1 MSEVCC
7 KRCGATDHVKNGIVR
22 GFQRYLC
29 LSCGCNF
36 TMTPPRGKPPAMK
49 ALALLLY
56 AMGNVSFGSIAR
68 ILGVSDVAVL
78 NWVRDEARKLPEP
91 STKAEVV
98 VVTLDEMWHFVKKRL
113 RNCGFG
119 EPMTLLLG
127 EPSPGF
133 LVAVM
138 TPHAKSSSPKSA
150 SKARRSSPDWEGYHR
165 LIPDD
170 QLFTGKDLTVP
181 IEQDNSNIRH
191 SARSA
196 DAPAASMLRSGSPTC
211 SSPFA
216 IGHRWPSRRR
226 RRTAP
231 LWRQRALQFTEKC
244 RCRRASSPLLDLP
257 IRHELWAMASWAQS
271 SRRSDMAA
279 ESCRAG
285 QFSNQPTISLGLAEA
300 AAWPAMASRQ
310 AWPSPRKLSAT
321 SRAKTSDAEVGV
333 GGRFQ
338 ALGGASPSGSRP
350 GSKQA
355 TPADSSRRGSC

>member
-7 KRCGATDHVKNGIVR
+7 KRCGAADHVKNGIVR

-138 TPHAKSSSPKSA
+138 TPHAKNLLDKIGLEG
-150 SKARRSSPDWEGYHR
+150 KTFVTDDWEGYHR

-191 SARSA
+191 FLAR
-196 DAPAASMLRSGSPTC
+196 
-211 SSPFA
+211 F
-216 IGHRWPSRRR
+216 R
-226 RRTAP
+226 RRTKVVSKVVEMVDLSLRIYHHFHDNLDAFAEKAAVF
-231 LWRQRALQFTEKC
+231 RA
-244 RCRRASSPLLDLP
+244 
-257 IRHELWAMASWAQS
+257 I
-271 SRRSDMAA
+271 
-279 ESCRAG
+279 
-285 QFSNQPTISLGLAEA
+285 FS
-300 AAWPAMASRQ
+300 
-310 AWPSPRKLSAT
+310 
-321 SRAKTSDAEVGV
+321 
-333 GGRFQ
+333 
-338 ALGGASPSGSRP
+338 
-350 GSKQA
+350 
-355 TPADSSRRGSC
+355 

>member
-127 EPSPGF
+127 EPFAWVLG
-133 LVAVM
+133 
-138 TPHAKSSSPKSA
+138 
-150 SKARRSSPDWEGYHR
+150 RRDDATCQKLLNKIGLEGKTFVTDDWEGYHR

-191 SARSA
+191 FLAR
-196 DAPAASMLRSGSPTC
+196 
-211 SSPFA
+211 F
-216 IGHRWPSRRR
+216 R
-226 RRTAP
+226 RRTKVVSKVVEMVDLSLRIYHHFHDNLDAFAEKAAVF
-231 LWRQRALQFTEKC
+231 RA
-244 RCRRASSPLLDLP
+244 
-257 IRHELWAMASWAQS
+257 I
-271 SRRSDMAA
+271 
-279 ESCRAG
+279 
-285 QFSNQPTISLGLAEA
+285 FS
-300 AAWPAMASRQ
+300 
-310 AWPSPRKLSAT
+310 
-321 SRAKTSDAEVGV
+321 
-333 GGRFQ
+333 
-338 ALGGASPSGSRP
+338 
-350 GSKQA
+350 
-355 TPADSSRRGSC
+355 

>member
-127 EPSPGF
+127 EPSPG
-133 LVAVM
+133 LVAAM
-138 TPHAKSSSPKSA
+138 TPHAKSSSTKST
-150 SKARRSSPDWEGYHR
+150 SKARRSSPMIGRGYQR

-170 QLFTGKDLTVP
+170 QLFTGRDLTVP

-191 SARSA
+191 FLAR
-196 DAPAASMLRSGSPTC
+196 
-211 SSPFA
+211 F
-216 IGHRWPSRRR
+216 R
-226 RRTAP
+226 RRTKVVSKAVEMVD
-231 LWRQRALQFTEKC
+231 LSLRIYHHFHDNLDAFAEKAAVFRA
-244 RCRRASSPLLDLP
+244 
-257 IRHELWAMASWAQS
+257 I
-271 SRRSDMAA
+271 
-279 ESCRAG
+279 
-285 QFSNQPTISLGLAEA
+285 FS
-300 AAWPAMASRQ
+300 
-310 AWPSPRKLSAT
+310 
-321 SRAKTSDAEVGV
+321 
-333 GGRFQ
+333 
-338 ALGGASPSGSRP
+338 
-350 GSKQA
+350 
-355 TPADSSRRGSC
+355 

>member
-56 AMGNVSFGSIAR
+56 AMGNMSFGSIAR

-98 VVTLDEMWHFVKKRL
+98 VVTLDEMWRFVKKRV

-138 TPHAKSSSPKSA
+138 TPHDRKLLNKIGLEG
-150 SKARRSSPDWEGYHR
+150 KTFVTDDWERYHR

-181 IEQDNSNIRH
+181 IEQDNSTIRH
-191 SARSA
+191 YLAR
-196 DAPAASMLRSGSPTC
+196 
-211 SSPFA
+211 F
-216 IGHRWPSRRR
+216 R
-226 RRTAP
+226 RRTKAVSKVVEMVD
-231 LWRQRALQFTEKC
+231 LSLRIYHHFHDNLDAFAEKAAVFRA
-244 RCRRASSPLLDLP
+244 
-257 IRHELWAMASWAQS
+257 I
-271 SRRSDMAA
+271 
-279 ESCRAG
+279 
-285 QFSNQPTISLGLAEA
+285 FS
-300 AAWPAMASRQ
+300 
-310 AWPSPRKLSAT
+310 
-321 SRAKTSDAEVGV
+321 
-333 GGRFQ
+333 
-338 ALGGASPSGSRP
+338 
-350 GSKQA
+350 
-355 TPADSSRRGSC
+355 